1 MRIRRATAS
10 SQILRGEMSFVGPRP
25 ARLELVEELTAA
37 IPFCRLQ
44 HCVLLSVTGL
54 RLRSGWAP
62 SVIFSVT
69 IVTECDQIRKYVA
82 AKLAP
87 AFHVMDLQVF
97 HGTAFL
103 ASPTI
108 PFEHKVSDYC
118 VLLRVQ
124 LDPRSFLADTS
135 RIS

>member
-1 MRIRRATAS
+1 
-10 SQILRGEMSFVGPRP
+10 MSFLGPRP
-25 ARLELVEELTAA
+25 VRREFVGELTAS
-37 IPFCRLQ
+37 IPFA
-44 HCVLLSVTGL
+44 TAAL
-54 RLRSGWAP
+54 RASKRHRFAIKASAGA
-62 SVIFSVT
+62 SMVFSVT
-69 IVTECDQIRKYVA
+69 IVTECNQIRRYVA

-103 ASPTI
+103 ASPAV

-118 VLLRVQ
+118 VLLKVQ